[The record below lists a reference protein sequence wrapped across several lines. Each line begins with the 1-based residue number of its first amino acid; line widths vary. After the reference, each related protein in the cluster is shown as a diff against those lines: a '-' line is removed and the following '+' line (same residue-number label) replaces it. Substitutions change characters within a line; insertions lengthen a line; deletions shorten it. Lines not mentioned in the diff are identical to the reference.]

1 MRPNEACGFPFE
13 FKPRFLAGLFYASKK
28 MLLNLIEQLKLHEGF
43 RSNYYTCTAGKK
55 TIGYGRNVD
64 DNPFTKEELNR
75 LGRCEFGNLP
85 MTEDEAEYLLVND
98 VNNVMTE
105 LKRHIDLSCHS
116 SARQAAIINMAFN
129 LGVPRLLKFK
139 KALAAMNRKQY
150 RLAAIE
156 MLDSRW
162 ADQVGQRAVDLAGQ
176 MQTGE
181 WQ

>member
-1 MRPNEACGFPFE
+1 MKFP
-13 FKPRFLAGLFYASKK
+13 KCCCLPRYLAGLFNARKK

-43 RSNYYTCTAGKK
+43 RGNYYTCTAGKK

-64 DNPFTKEELNR
+64 DNPFNQDELR
-75 LGRCEFGNLP
+75 TLGRCEFDTQA
-85 MTEDEAEYLLVND
+85 MTEEEAELLLVND

-116 SARQAAIINMAFN
+116 SAREAAIINMAFN

-139 KALAAMNRKQY
+139 KALAAFERKQY
-150 RLAAIE
+150 KLTAIE

-162 ADQVGQRAVDLAGQ
+162 ADQVGSRAIDLAGQ